1 MKKAMMAILP
11 FILWAFTIDSAPAS
25 AAQAQDPTPFLG
37 SWKGSL
43 SVAGTELEIRIVFTL
58 DAAKNIQGTFD
69 SISQSVS
76 GIRIDGIKVD
86 GPKISFIIN
95 DPGAPGEPTFQGA
108 LDEAG
113 KKIAGEFSQSGRTG
127 TFSVDKEK

>member
-1 MKKAMMAILP
+1 MKKAIMAILP
-11 FILWAFTIDSAPAS
+11 LILWAFTIDSAQVS

-58 DAAKNIQGTFD
+58 DGAKNIQGTFD
-69 SISQSVS
+69 SISQGVS
-76 GIRIDGIKVD
+76 GIKIDGIKVD

-95 DPGAPGEPTFQGA
+95 DPGTPGEPTFRGA
-108 LDEAG
+108 LDKAG